1 MHKAV
6 PAQHRPPFTAA
17 SRVRFK
23 RRASRGRTAFT
34 IFLIFPRG
42 YGLVLT
48 ARYGGIMSN
57 REALGLGEE
66 NFQKFHFVA
75 QYKQN
80 QTFSKLLAIGLK
92 I

>member
-1 MHKAV
+1 
-6 PAQHRPPFTAA
+6 
-17 SRVRFK
+17 
-23 RRASRGRTAFT
+23 
-34 IFLIFPRG
+34 
-42 YGLVLT
+42 VLT